1 MNSSEQIK
9 QEVKEVILAILP
21 DVSNEDLNED
31 SDIFSL
37 GLDSINAMTLVS
49 NLQDAFDVQLDTNEI
64 IFENFQSLA
73 TIAEMVEKKK
83 GLKDG
88 ILSST
93 TV

>member
-1 MNSSEQIK
+1 MNSIEQIK
-9 QEVKEVILAILP
+9 QEAKEVILAILP
-21 DVSNEDLNED
+21 NVSSENLNEE

-49 NLQDAFDVQLDTNEI
+49 NLQDAFDIQLETNEI
-64 IFENFQSLA
+64 NFENFQNLA

-83 GLKDG
+83 GLKDE

>member
-49 NLQDAFDVQLDTNEI
+49 NLQDAFDVQLNTNEI

-83 GLKDG
+83 GLKDE

>member
-9 QEVKEVILAILP
+9 QEAKKVILAILP
-21 DVSNEDLNED
+21 DVSSEDLNEE

-49 NLQDAFDVQLDTNEI
+49 NLQDAFDIQLETNEI

-73 TIAEMVEKKK
+73 TIAEMIEKKK
-83 GLKDG
+83 GLKDE

>member
-49 NLQDAFDVQLDTNEI
+49 NLQDAFDIQLDTNEI
-64 IFENFQSLA
+64 IFDNFQSLA

-83 GLKDG
+83 GLKDE

>member
-21 DVSNEDLNED
+21 DVSNEDLNEN

-49 NLQDAFDVQLDTNEI
+49 NLQDAFDIQLDTNEI
-64 IFENFQSLA
+64 IFDNFQSLA

-83 GLKDG
+83 GLKDE

>member
-21 DVSNEDLNED
+21 DVSSEDLNEE

-49 NLQDAFDVQLDTNEI
+49 NLQDAFEIQLETNEI
-64 IFENFQSLA
+64 NFENFQNLA

-83 GLKDG
+83 GLKDE

>member
-9 QEVKEVILAILP
+9 QEAKKVILAILP
-21 DVSNEDLNED
+21 DVSSEDLNEE

-49 NLQDAFDVQLDTNEI
+49 NLQDAFEIQLDTNEI
-64 IFENFQSLA
+64 NFENFQNLA

-83 GLKDG
+83 GLKDE

>member
-21 DVSNEDLNED
+21 DVSSEDLNEE

-49 NLQDAFDVQLDTNEI
+49 NLQDAFEIQLETNEI
-64 IFENFQSLA
+64 NFENFQNLV

-83 GLKDG
+83 GLKDE

>member
-49 NLQDAFDVQLDTNEI
+49 NLQDAFDIQLDTNEI

>member
-1 MNSSEQIK
+1 MNSTEQIK
-9 QEVKEVILAILP
+9 QEAKEVILAILP
-21 DVSNEDLNED
+21 DVTSEDLNEE

-49 NLQDAFDVQLDTNEI
+49 NLQDAFDIQLETNEI
-64 IFENFQSLA
+64 NFENFQNLA

-83 GLKDG
+83 GLKDE

>member
-1 MNSSEQIK
+1 MNSTEQIK
-9 QEVKEVILAILP
+9 QEAKEVILAILP
-21 DVSNEDLNED
+21 DVSSEDLNEE

-49 NLQDAFDVQLDTNEI
+49 NLQDAFDIQLETNEI
-64 IFENFQSLA
+64 NFENFQNLA

-83 GLKDG
+83 GLKDE

>member
-9 QEVKEVILAILP
+9 QEAKEVVLAMFP
-21 DVSNEDLNED
+21 DVSSEDLNEE

-49 NLQDAFDVQLDTNEI
+49 NLQDAFDIQLETNEI
-64 IFENFQSLA
+64 NFENFKNLA

-83 GLKDG
+83 GLKDE
-88 ILSST
+88 ILRSKT
-93 TV
+93 I

>member
-1 MNSSEQIK
+1 
-9 QEVKEVILAILP
+9 
-21 DVSNEDLNED
+21 
-31 SDIFSL
+31 
-37 GLDSINAMTLVS
+37 
-49 NLQDAFDVQLDTNEI
+49 LQDAFDVQLDTNEI

-83 GLKDG
+83 GLKDE

>member
-9 QEVKEVILAILP
+9 QEAKKVILAILP
-21 DVSNEDLNED
+21 DVSSEDLNEE

-49 NLQDAFDVQLDTNEI
+49 NLQDAFDIQLETNEI
-64 IFENFQSLA
+64 NFENFQNLA

-83 GLKDG
+83 GLKDE

>member
-49 NLQDAFDVQLDTNEI
+49 NLQDAFDIQLETNEI
-64 IFENFQSLA
+64 NFENFQNLA

-83 GLKDG
+83 GLKDE

>member
-1 MNSSEQIK
+1 MNSTEQIK
-9 QEVKEVILAILP
+9 QEAKEVVLAILP
-21 DVSNEDLNED
+21 DVGSEELNEE

-49 NLQDAFDVQLDTNEI
+49 NLQDAFDIQLETNEI
-64 IFENFQSLA
+64 NFENFQNLA

-83 GLKDG
+83 GLKDE

>member
-93 TV
+93 TI

>member
-1 MNSSEQIK
+1 MNSTEQIK
-9 QEVKEVILAILP
+9 QEAKEVILAILP
-21 DVSNEDLNED
+21 DVSSEDLNEE

-49 NLQDAFDVQLDTNEI
+49 NLQDAFDIQLETNEI

-83 GLKDG
+83 GLKDE

>member
-1 MNSSEQIK
+1 MNNTEQIK
-9 QEVKEVILAILP
+9 QEAKEVILAILP
-21 DVSNEDLNED
+21 DVSSEDLNEE

-49 NLQDAFDVQLDTNEI
+49 NLQDAFDIQLETNEI
-64 IFENFQSLA
+64 NFENFQNLA
-73 TIAEMVEKKK
+73 TIAEMVERKK
-83 GLKDG
+83 GLKNE

>member
-21 DVSNEDLNED
+21 DVSSEDLNEE

-83 GLKDG
+83 GLKDE
-88 ILSST
+88 ILNST